1 MILLTS
7 TWTARGSAPS
17 VWQLKSFGQL
27 GSAFPFFNFHALL
40 CWGGKPL
47 QCPGPAP
54 PETLSNE
61 CAFLLSH
68 FLFVFFVFFCC
79 LSRVFVWCAQ
89 IIRLR
94 KVESGT
100 LCAEDVPQGAEHAP
114 LAPLTC
120 SLAHLLAYLKWSVIC
135 VTTARRLC
143 CYASSDRVH
152 LSLTNEC
159 VQPQK
164 ILNSCCFAAFL
175 CFFKDSLGSLG
186 AVRWDS

>member
-1 MILLTS
+1 MLRWQTFTMPRS
-7 TWTARGSAPS
+7 CTTWDTEQ
-17 VWQLKSFGQL
+17 WM
-27 GSAFPFFNFHALL
+27 
-40 CWGGKPL
+40 C
-47 QCPGPAP
+47 
-54 PETLSNE
+54 
-61 CAFLLSH
+61 LLS
-68 FLFVFFVFFCC
+68 FSLSFCFFCFFCC
-79 LSRVFVWCAQ
+79 LSWVFVWCAQ